1 MKNIRYAA
9 CIIAGL
15 SGIYTA
21 SAQNEIDALRYSQ
34 ISFGGTA
41 RYNAMGGAFGAVGAD
56 ISTLASNPAGIGFF
70 RRSELTFTP
79 NFYGRTTTS
88 TYNGQGAEDSRFGL
102 QFQNFG
108 LVFAGKP
115 DNATEDGWQNI
126 GLGIG
131 YNRQQNFN
139 SNQLMTGKNVGSM
152 LDAWRE
158 SAAGFSIDEL
168 DGFNEGLAF
177 QTWLM
182 DTINGGTT
190 YSDTIPDGLELLQR
204 RSTETRG
211 GMGEWDFTLGGNY
224 ANKVYVGATLGIPQI
239 RYEEYNAYSETA
251 VNDTAANFKYFE
263 HNTSLET
270 RGSGI
275 NFKFGLIYRPVDW
288 LRVGA
293 AFHSPTM
300 LRLSDTY
307 SADMVAKL
315 GNDNHSYASPAG
327 SYNYRIVTPM
337 RAMGSVAFIIGKQGI
352 ISADYEFVDYSDA
365 RLRSSPQV
373 FFDQNDAIRQKYTSA
388 GNLRIGGEYRLQ
400 PFSFRAGFGMYGNPY
415 ATGITNEDIRTS
427 ISGGVGY
434 RDPEDR
440 FYFDMA
446 FVQTTWSENYY
457 FYSGA
462 NAVKNESKITNVMAT
477 AGFRF

>member
-1 MKNIRYAA
+1 MKNISYAV
-9 CIIAGL
+9 CIFAAL
-15 SGIYTA
+15 SGTYTA

-34 ISFGGTA
+34 LGFGGTA
-41 RYNAMGGAFGAVGAD
+41 RFNAMGGAMGAVGAD
-56 ISTLASNPAGIGFF
+56 FSTLAFNPAGIGFY

-79 NFYGRTTTS
+79 NFYGRTSSS
-88 TYNGQGAEDSRFGL
+88 TYNGNAAEDSRFGMN
-102 QFQNFG
+102 FQNVG
-108 LVFAGKP
+108 LVFAGKA
-115 DNATEDGWQNI
+115 DNATEDGWQTI

-139 SNQLMTGKNVGSM
+139 SNQLMTGTNKGSM
-152 LDAWRE
+152 MDAWRE
-158 SAAGFSIDEL
+158 SASGYSYDEL
-168 DGFNEGLAF
+168 DGFNEYLAYY
-177 QTWLM
+177 TYLL
-182 DTINGGTT
+182 NPYGNGTT
-190 YSDTIPDGLELLQR
+190 YTDTIPDSLDLVQR
-204 RSTETRG
+204 RNTETRG
-211 GMGEWDFTLGGNY
+211 GMGEWDFTVGGNY
-224 ANKVYVGATLGIPQI
+224 ANKLYVGGTLGIPQV
-239 RYEEYNAYSETA
+239 RYEEYNSYSETA
-251 VNDTAANFKYFE
+251 VNDTAANFKYYE

-275 NFKFGLIYRPVDW
+275 NFKFGLIYRPIDW

-307 SADMVAKL
+307 SAEMTSKVGTETYFAQ
-315 GNDNHSYASPAG
+315 SPSG
-327 SYNYRIVTPM
+327 SFNYRMVTPM
-337 RAMGSVAFIIGKQGI
+337 RAIGSVAFIIGKQGI
-352 ISADYEFVDYSDA
+352 ISADYEFVDYSNA

-388 GNLRIGGEYRLQ
+388 GNLRIGGEFRMQ
-400 PFSFRAGFGMYGNPY
+400 PFSFRAGFGLYGNPY

-434 RDPEDR
+434 RDSDDR
-440 FYFDMA
+440 FYVDLA

-462 NAVKNESKITNVMAT
+462 NAVNNNHKLTNVMAT